1 MARIPPF
8 NALRAFEVASR
19 QLSFK
24 RAAEELCVTQG
35 AVSRHIQNLES
46 HLGVVLFERSHRQ
59 VVLTPEGVRYANEI
73 REALRRVQDATET
86 IMASNNQRSLKVK
99 VPPTFAIRWLV
110 PRLAG
115 FQARCPDMSLQ
126 ISTPFNTT
134 FFERDLD
141 IAVNY
146 PSPSMPDDVVCELMF
161 EELLTPVVSP
171 ALAAGHLP
179 IEVPDDLSHH
189 VLLHSLTRT
198 TDWRTWL
205 KAADAQKV
213 DPESGLRFEN
223 PGLVYQGATQGVGVA
238 VGQLHFVT
246 DDLLARRL
254 IAPFRQL
261 KCLETGYYLV
271 FPRDRLK
278 NPYVREFRS
287 WILEEAE
294 KSKALARGSFDWIQC

>member
-1 MARIPPF
+1 MTRIPPL

-19 QLSFK
+19 HLSFK

-35 AVSRHIQNLES
+35 AVSRHIQNLET
-46 HLGVVLFERSHRQ
+46 HLGVALFERSHRR
-59 VVLTPEGVRYANEI
+59 VVLTPEGVRYVTDI
-73 REALRRVQDATET
+73 REAFRRVQEATET
-86 IMASNNQRSLKVK
+86 MIAGNSGRSLKVK

-146 PSPSMPDDVVCELMF
+146 PSPSMPDDVARELMF
-161 EELLTPVVSP
+161 QELLTPVVSP
-171 ALAAGHLP
+171 ALAAGSLP
-179 IEVPDDLSHH
+179 IEKPDDLSHH
-189 VLLHSLTRT
+189 VLLHSLTRP

-205 KAADAQKV
+205 EAAGASNV
-213 DPESGLRFEN
+213 DHESGLRLEN
-223 PGLVYQGATQGVGVA
+223 PGLVYQGATQGLGVA
-238 VGQLHFVT
+238 VGQLYFVT
-246 DDLLARRL
+246 DDLLAGRL
-254 IAPFRQL
+254 IAPFRMLNAQ
-261 KCLETGYYLV
+261 ETGYYLV
-271 FPRDRLK
+271 FPKDRLR
-278 NPYVREFRS
+278 NPYVREFRD

-294 KSKALARGSFDWIQC
+294 KSKALARSRFDWIEC

>member
-1 MARIPPF
+1 MTRIPPL

-19 QLSFK
+19 HLSFK

-46 HLGVVLFERSHRQ
+46 HLGVALFERSHRR
-59 VVLTPEGVRYANEI
+59 VVLTPEGVRYVHDI
-73 REALRRVQDATET
+73 REAFRRVQEATET
-86 IMASNNQRSLKVK
+86 IIASNNRRSLKVK

-126 ISTPFNTT
+126 ISTPFTT
-134 FFERDLD
+134 PFFERDLD

-146 PSPSMPDDVVCELMF
+146 PSPSMPDDVACELMF
-161 EELLTPVVSP
+161 QELLTPVVSP
-171 ALAAGHLP
+171 PLAAGPLP
-179 IEVPDDLSHH
+179 IEEPDDLSHH
-189 VLLHSLTRT
+189 VLLHSLTRP

-205 KAADAQKV
+205 QAAGAKKV
-213 DPESGLRFEN
+213 DHESGLRFEN

-246 DDLLARRL
+246 DDLLAGRL
-254 IAPFRQL
+254 VAPFRLL
-261 KCLETGYYLV
+261 KAQETGYYLV
-271 FPRDRLK
+271 FPKDRLR
-278 NPYVREFRS
+278 NPYVREFRD

-294 KSKALARGSFDWIQC
+294 KSKSLARSSFDWIAC